1 MNDYLTLLAKLLRMM
16 RGEAEPVA
24 EAPAPLPRR
33 PHFEIL
39 LDMGST
45 K

>member
-1 MNDYLTLLAKLLRMM
+1 MNDYLTLLTKLLRMM
-16 RGEAEPVA
+16 RGEAEVT

-39 LDMGST
+39 LDMGAR
-45 K
+45 